1 MTGGRT
7 SFLSPPKLDPSIAV
21 KLDILGSDRQDGA
34 PGATMRR
41 ASLFNGLRH
50 E

>member
-21 KLDILGSDRQDGA
+21 KLDFLGSDRARRCARRDDA
-34 PGATMRR
+34 PGVAV
-41 ASLFNGLRH
+41 
-50 E
+50 